1 MKNVLIIFLLFRTIW
16 KKIVLG
22 ENLILIIEI
31 IFRFIPLLIEEAT
44 SILKT
49 QSIRGGL
56 KNATGK
62 LAKIKAIIPLIV
74 PLIVQTIK
82 RSESL
87 ADAITVR
94 HF

>member
-1 MKNVLIIFLLFRTIW
+1 M
-16 KKIVLG
+16 
-22 ENLILIIEI
+22 IIEI